1 MKTKVQSYGKKRKQN
16 VAVLMQQLHISTPQK
31 TLTTESKIRTTD
43 GAVVKD
49 NVTRP
54 PLVSVDTN
62 IQRKKREEKATSR
75 ARKPKRKSLLPDE
88 KHEIKAADLEIGIE
102 KHLQPLLS
110 LTDVNSEV
118 LDFESWA
125 FTWSN
130 VCHLDKIAHGAYG
143 AVYRMESKTQPG
155 VSTIGKLIPLQAR
168 SGWGSKTKQFTNVKS
183 AANEV
188 FFSSTLDEI
197 NGFVQFRKAEV
208 LYGRLPNS
216 LAAASVAFD
225 ARSHD
230 DIPTRFLQACK
241 YEKQSWLF
249 IEMSD
254 AGIDLETALQKD
266 VPGEGA
272 SILQK
277 ALNGDKNLSAVQVR
291 DIFWQVASAIAVAEK
306 KLEFEHRDLH
316 LGNICLSRPLSVG
329 QDNSPELWTDKPCI
343 LVTIIDYSISR
354 AKTANAN
361 TVFQDLSDDPE
372 LFVGEGHL
380 QYEVYRQM
388 RAVAQRQEESWE
400 AYMPFTNVLWL
411 HHLLEMLLERTSM
424 IHQKA
429 EHIRLWQRLRDLK
442 TTLGQAQDAAEVQS
456 AQDVVCR
463 CEMESPE

>member
-1 MKTKVQSYGKKRKQN
+1 MNSKVQGYGKKRKQN
-16 VAVLMQQLHISTPQK
+16 VAILMQQLHISTPQK
-31 TLTTESKIRTTD
+31 THTKESKVRTSKEIE
-43 GAVVKD
+43 VND
-49 NVTRP
+49 NATRP
-54 PLVSVDTN
+54 PLVPVDTN
-62 IQRKKREEKATSR
+62 RQRKKKEEKATGR
-75 ARKPKRKSLLPDE
+75 ARKPKRKSLLPNA
-88 KHEIKAADLEIGIE
+88 KHEIKAVDLEIGIV
-102 KHLQPLLS
+102 KHLQPLLN
-110 LTDVNSEV
+110 LTDVNSKV

-168 SGWGSKTKQFTNVKS
+168 SGWGSKTKQFTNVKA

-208 LYGRLPNS
+208 LYGRLPNP
-216 LAAASVAFD
+216 LAAASIAFD
-225 ARSHD
+225 ARSCD
-230 DIPTRFLQACK
+230 NIPTRFPQACK
-241 YEKQSWLF
+241 YEKQFWLF

-254 AGIDLETALQKD
+254 AGIDLETALQED

-272 SILQK
+272 SMLQK
-277 ALNGDKNLSAVQVR
+277 ASNGDKHLSAVQVR

-316 LGNICLSRPLSVG
+316 LGNICLLRPLSVVE
-329 QDNSPELWTDKPCI
+329 DNSPELWTDNPCV

-354 AKTANAN
+354 AKATN
-361 TVFQDLSDDPE
+361 VPPIFQDLSDDPE
-372 LFVGEGHL
+372 LFTGEGHS

-388 RAVAQRQEESWE
+388 RAVAQRQVESWK

-411 HHLLEMLLERTSM
+411 HHLLEMLLEKTSM

-429 EHIRLWQRLRDLK
+429 EHIRLWQRLSDLK
-442 TTLGQAQDAAEVQS
+442 ATLGNPQEAADFNS

-463 CEMESPE
+463 CEMEISE